1 MEKFYVITY
10 DNGDM
15 RVGYFNSHSEV
26 LNYAKSLNSD
36 YGFTIDEYRS
46 EDEINC
52 IDI

>member
-26 LNYAKSLNSD
+26 LNYAKV
-36 YGFTIDEYRS
+36 
-46 EDEINC
+46 
-52 IDI
+52 

>member
-15 RVGYFNSHSEV
+15 RVGCFNSHSEV

-36 YGFTIDEYRS
+36 YGFTIDEYRP